1 VDLLKKLSHPLIPGL
16 LLSAALAAI
25 SIRLG
30 ALGWLQAHG
39 MSALTVAI
47 VLGIFLG
54 NTVYPSIATS
64 SSAGVMFSKQ
74 TLLRAGVILYGLR
87 LTLHDIGEVGAT
99 GVLIDAVLL
108 SSTFAL
114 AYFLGT
120 RVFGLDRQTSMLI
133 GAGNA
138 ICGAAAVMATEPLL
152 RAKAEKVT
160 VAVSTVVVF
169 GTLAIFLYPALYELN
184 QHWQWLPTGTQT
196 FGIYAGSTIHEV
208 AQVFAAARSISAD
221 TANTAVITKMV
232 RVMMLAP
239 FLIALSSWLARE
251 ESQQEASAVTDGS
264 EAPARRKLTIPWFA
278 FAFIGM
284 VVFNSLALLPK
295 AAVATAVDVD
305 TFLLAMAMGSLGLTT
320 HLSAIRRA
328 GMKPLLL
335 GGVLFVWLV
344 GGGAFI
350 NALVEHY
357 MH

>member
-1 VDLLKKLSHPLIPGL
+1 
-16 LLSAALAAI
+16 
-25 SIRLG
+25 
-30 ALGWLQAHG
+30 
-39 MSALTVAI
+39 
-47 VLGIFLG
+47 
-54 NTVYPSIATS
+54 
-64 SSAGVMFSKQ
+64 
-74 TLLRAGVILYGLR
+74 
-87 LTLHDIGEVGAT
+87 
-99 GVLIDAVLL
+99 
-108 SSTFAL
+108 
-114 AYFLGT
+114 
-120 RVFGLDRQTSMLI
+120 
-133 GAGNA
+133 
-138 ICGAAAVMATEPLL
+138 VMATEPLL

-184 QHWQWLPTGTQT
+184 QHGQWLPTGTQT

-239 FLIALSSWLARE
+239 FLIALSGWLARD
-251 ESQQEASAVTDGS
+251 ESQQKAAAETADGS
-264 EAPARRKLTIPWFA
+264 LVPAGRKLTIPWFA

-284 VVFNSLALLPK
+284 VLFNSLALLPK
-295 AAVATAVDVD
+295 AAVSTAVDVD

-344 GGGAFI
+344 GGGALI
-350 NALVEHY
+350 NAVVEY
-357 MH
+357 WMH

>member
-1 VDLLKKLSHPLIPGL
+1 MDSLLKKLSHPLIPGL
-16 LLSAALAAI
+16 LLSAALAVV
-25 SIRLG
+25 SILLG

-54 NTVYPSIATS
+54 NTIYPSISAR

-87 LTLHDIGEVGAT
+87 LTLHDIGEVGVT
-99 GVLIDAVLL
+99 GVLIDALLL

-169 GTLAIFLYPALYELN
+169 GTLAIFLYPALFELN
-184 QHWQWLPTGTQT
+184 QRWQWLPTGTQT

-239 FLIALSSWLARE
+239 FLIALSGWLARDE
-251 ESQQEASAVTDGS
+251 AQQEATAGT
-264 EAPARRKLTIPWFA
+264 RKLIIPWFA

-284 VVFNSLALLPK
+284 VLFNSLALLPK

-344 GGGAFI
+344 GGGALI
-350 NALVEHY
+350 NAMVEHW

>member
-1 VDLLKKLSHPLIPGL
+1 MDVLKKLSHPLIPGL
-16 LLSAALAAI
+16 LLSAALAVI

-30 ALGWLQAHG
+30 TLGWLQTHG

-47 VLGIFLG
+47 VLGILLG
-54 NTVYPSIATS
+54 NTIYPSIAAP
-64 SSAGVMFSKQ
+64 SSAGVLFSKQ

-87 LTLHDIGEVGAT
+87 LTLHDIGEVGVT

-184 QHWQWLPTGTQT
+184 QHWQWLPTGTQN

-239 FLIALSSWLARE
+239 FLIALSGWLARE
-251 ESQQEASAVTDGS
+251 ESQQEATAVADGS
-264 EAPARRKLTIPWFA
+264 KATAGRKLTIPWFA

-284 VVFNSLALLPK
+284 VLFNSLALLPK
-295 AAVATAVDVD
+295 AAVSTAVDVD

-320 HLSAIRRA
+320 HLTAIRRA

-344 GGGAFI
+344 GGGALI
-350 NALVEHY
+350 NAVVEHW